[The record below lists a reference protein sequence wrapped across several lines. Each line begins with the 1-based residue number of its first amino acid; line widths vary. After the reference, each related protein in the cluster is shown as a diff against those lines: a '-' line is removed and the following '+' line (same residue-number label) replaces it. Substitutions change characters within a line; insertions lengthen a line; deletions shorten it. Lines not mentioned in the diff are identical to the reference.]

1 MCLLL
6 GILPLSLQVNAKRPM
21 RKVKMRIQ
29 SELFDKPQQITLMKT
44 SEQFLKVT
52 VLTASEDT
60 MS

>member
-6 GILPLSLQVNAKRPM
+6 GMLPLSLQVNAKRQM
-21 RKVKMRIQ
+21 RKVEMRIQ

-44 SEQFLKVT
+44 SEQFLKVA
-52 VLTASEDT
+52 VLTGSEDT